1 MLAHPKQQVDAVLAT
16 MAADRKT
23 VEKAAAAH
31 ASEAPRVLYMCN
43 APEIKVGADNSYMD
57 FWIRPT

>member
-1 MLAHPKQQVDAVLAT
+1 

-43 APEIKVGADNSYMD
+43 APEIKVGADNCYMD